1 MGALTPPPEFQA
13 LLIAL
18 ALGMLVGLQRQWSQ
32 NQMAGIR
39 TFALVTVM
47 GALTAQVGGSEPA
60 WLVAA
65 GLLGLVALLI
75 MGNVLAGDSAGP
87 GQTTEVAMVV
97 MYLVGVTVVVGHT
110 AVAVVVGATVAV
122 LLQMK
127 EPFKAV
133 VARIGEEDLTAII
146 QFAVI
151 SLIIL
156 PVLPD
161 RTFGPYDVLNPRT
174 IWLMVVLIVGIN
186 LAGYA
191 GFRVLGQKRGTVLAG
206 ILGGLVSSTATTAS
220 YAQTPAEDPVRTRA
234 AAAVV
239 ILATAVV
246 FVRVLIEIGAVSLT
260 LLATAAAPIGILLV
274 LAVLLGLIS
283 VKGTGNQEGSAVEKS
298 NPSKLGPALFFA
310 LMYGGVLLAVAA
322 AEDFLGGAGLYG
334 VAALSGLT
342 DMDAITLST
351 SELVASGRVEPGTG
365 WRAIVLAGISNLVF
379 KGGIVVSA
387 GNRSLSRRVAGSFAV
402 LAAVS
407 LLLILFW
414 PA

>member
-1 MGALTPPPEFQA
+1 MSPPPEFQA
-13 LLIAL
+13 LIIAL
-18 ALGMLVGLQRQWSQ
+18 SLGMLVGLQRQWSKSQ
-32 NQMAGIR
+32 LAGIR
-39 TFALVTVM
+39 TFALVTLM
-47 GALTAQVGGSEPA
+47 GAIAAQIGGPEPV
-60 WLVAA
+60 WLIAA

-75 MGNVLAGDSAGP
+75 TGNILVRESAGS

-97 MYLVGVTVVVGHT
+97 MYLVGVTVVIGNT

-133 VARIGEEDLTAII
+133 VSRIGEEDLTAIL

-156 PVLPD
+156 PILPD
-161 RTFGPYDVLNPRT
+161 RTFGPYDVLNART

-191 GFRVLGQKRGTVLAG
+191 GFRLLGQKRGTLLAG
-206 ILGGLVSSTATTAS
+206 ILGGLISSTATTAS
-220 YAQTPAEDPVRTRA
+220 YARTPSADPVRTRA

-239 ILATAVV
+239 LLATAVV
-246 FVRVLIEIGAVSLT
+246 FVRVLIEIGAVSGT
-260 LLATAAAPIGILLV
+260 LLATAIAPIGLLLV
-274 LAVLLGLIS
+274 LAVGLGLIS
-283 VKGTGNQEGSAVEKS
+283 LKGTGDQEGSAVEKS
-298 NPSKLGPALFFA
+298 NPSKLAPALFFA

-322 AEDFLGGAGLYG
+322 AEDWLGGAGLYG

-351 SELVASGRVEPGTG
+351 SELVDAGRVAPGTA
-365 WRAIVLAGISNLVF
+365 WRAIVIAGISNLIF

-387 GNRSLSRRVAGSFAV
+387 GNRSLSRRVGASFAV
-402 LAAVS
+402 LAVASV
-407 LLLILFW
+407 LLIVFW
-414 PA
+414 PS